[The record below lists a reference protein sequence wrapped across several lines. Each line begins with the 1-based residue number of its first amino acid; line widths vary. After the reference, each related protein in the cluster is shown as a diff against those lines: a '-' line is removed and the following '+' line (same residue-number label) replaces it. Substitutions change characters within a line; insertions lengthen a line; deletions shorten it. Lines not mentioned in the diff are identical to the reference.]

1 MKTRMTILLFMLL
14 AGGSFSQTDKP
25 VFTLGRHRIGGYVG
39 LGARSASV
47 FDEAT
52 SIGDVRVGVTLD
64 GRWTIG
70 LVAEGLYYDKKL
82 TALVP
87 DGTYHFYAGYQGL
100 FIERMIS
107 LGKNT
112 KLNLSWLMAQGLA
125 YYQYDKEYRRDKVWS
140 EEVID
145 AVNFNVNEPA
155 VELQQR
161 VAGRFWL
168 GVTASYRWTSPVWLL
183 ETPEDVM
190 AGFSGGINVKYAIY

>member
-1 MKTRMTILLFMLL
+1 MKTRITIMLFMLL
-14 AGGSFSQTDKP
+14 AGGCLSQTDKAIT
-25 VFTLGRHRIGGYVG
+25 TLGKHRIGGYVG
-39 LGARSASV
+39 LGAKGASV

-52 SIGDVRVGVTLD
+52 SIGDVRLGVTVD
-64 GRWTIG
+64 ARWTIG
-70 LVAEGLYYDKKL
+70 LAAEGLYYDKKL

-87 DGTYHFYAGYQGL
+87 DGTYHFYAGFQGL
-100 FIERMIS
+100 FIERMVT

-112 KLNLSWLMAQGLA
+112 RLNLSWLMAQGLA
-125 YYQYDKEYRRDKVWS
+125 YYQYDKEFRRDKVWS
-140 EEVID
+140 EELID
-145 AVNFNVNEPA
+145 AVDFYINEPT

-190 AGFSGGINVKYAIY
+190 AGFSAGLSVKYAIY